1 MGIIFNNDGRPFKRV
16 VSKPLKREETN
27 FEHKFAIYNYD
38 DPNGFEN
45 FKKALLETEECKN
58 EKSAHAF
65 ALAASQMQTNG
76 PVPVN
81 FIKNY
86 KKELKNQAKRKNK
99 IIKDRDRLEK
109 IEKFDPEAQIRSYW
123 NDFKNYLKKKFR
135 NIVNYFKSN
144 VSDFVFLMSLTSS
157 QRRLIKGFKRSETS
171 KTLIGLALYKKLDLN
186 EVKSMNKRV
195 DAIPE

>member
-1 MGIIFNNDGRPFKRV
+1 MGMIFNNDGRPFKRV
-16 VSKPLKREETN
+16 VSKPLKREETT

-45 FKKALLETEECKN
+45 YKKALID
-58 EKSAHAF
+58 EKYSEKIAYAY
-65 ALAASQMQTNG
+65 ALAASKMQTSG

-86 KKELKNQAKRKNK
+86 QKELKTQAKKKNK
-99 IIKDRDRLEK
+99 LIKTRDRLEK
-109 IEKFDPEAQIRSYW
+109 IDKFDPEAQIKSYW

-135 NIVNYFKSN
+135 NTVNYIKSN

-171 KTLIGLALYKKLDLN
+171 KTLIGLALHKNLDLN
-186 EVKSMNKRV
+186 EVKNMNKRV